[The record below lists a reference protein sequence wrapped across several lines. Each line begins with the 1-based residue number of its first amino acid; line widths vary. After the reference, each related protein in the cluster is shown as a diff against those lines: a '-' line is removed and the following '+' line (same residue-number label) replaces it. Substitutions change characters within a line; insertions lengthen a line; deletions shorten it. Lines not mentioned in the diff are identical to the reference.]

1 MEALNGQ
8 THISGGGEIA
18 LSTLVFYLRGG
29 GQNGGS
35 AFFSPPLSESKALL
49 MSVVTTPTNFPSLTA
64 SFQSSVKFG

>member
-1 MEALNGQ
+1 MGKL
-8 THISGGGEIA
+8 IFRGGGDSIVNACVLFE
-18 LSTLVFYLRGG
+18 GG